1 MSENDVVV
9 WSKDSFLSWSDFKA
23 EANPS
28 VYEDSHSYIK
38 YHYTW
43 VVNSDKMGKD
53 IFFFI
58 ENIHLSVEFH
68 KVLSWVRIS
77 ESTPDLLKHEQG
89 HFDLAEL
96 VKRQNIDQIQ
106 SKFQDKHYPTRGQNE
121 DQRKQNAKEDSGKMI
136 TTEVEKLHAILSKMR
151 TEYDD
156 ETEFGHN
163 QEMQSK
169 YNKIFENLRV

>member
-1 MSENDVVV
+1 MSQDDIVV
-9 WSKDSFLSWSDFKA
+9 WSKDSALSWSDFKA
-23 EANPS
+23 EPNPS

-43 VVNSDKMGKD
+43 VVNSEQMGKD

-58 ENIHLSVEFH
+58 ENIHLSIEFH
-68 KVLSWVRIS
+68 RVLSWVRIS
-77 ESTPDLLKHEQG
+77 ESNLDLLKHEQG
-89 HFDLAEL
+89 HFDLGEL
-96 VKRQNIDQIQ
+96 VKRQNIDLIQ

-136 TTEVEKLHAILSKMR
+136 ANEVEKLHETLSKMR
-151 TEYDD
+151 KEYDE

-163 QEMQSK
+163 QQMQSK
-169 YNKIFENLRV
+169 YDKIFENLRV